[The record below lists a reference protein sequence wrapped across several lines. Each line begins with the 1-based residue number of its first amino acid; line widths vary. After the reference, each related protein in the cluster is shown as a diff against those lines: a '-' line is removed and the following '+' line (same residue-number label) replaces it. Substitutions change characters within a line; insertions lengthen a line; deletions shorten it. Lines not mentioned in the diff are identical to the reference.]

1 MKFVIVVD
9 MQHDFVDGA
18 LGSDEAFDAYLRARD
33 YIRALEGDDYRV
45 IFTQDTHDDNYLN
58 TFEGKNLPVPH
69 CIKDSF
75 GWKIMGELRN
85 EFANNPMVVE
95 KTTFGSFQLPID
107 MKEVLMFREDLDEI
121 EIFGLCTDICVI
133 SNALILRAAFPNTK
147 ITCLANLSA
156 GTTPANHVNALEVMK
171 ACQIDVAYI
180 GKAEVND

>member
-1 MKFVIVVD
+1 MKFIVVVD

-18 LGSDEAFDAYLRARD
+18 LGSNEAFDAYLHARD
-33 YIRALEGDDYRV
+33 YIRSLEGDDYRV

-85 EFANNPMVVE
+85 EFADNPMIVE
-95 KTTFGSFQLPID
+95 KTTFGSFQLPIN
-107 MKEVLMFREDLDEI
+107 MHETLMFREDLDEI

-133 SNALILRAAFPNTK
+133 SNALILRSVFPDTK
-147 ITCLANLSA
+147 ITCLANLCA

-171 ACQIDVAYI
+171 SCQIDVAYI
-180 GKAEVND
+180 GKAEAND